1 MRRGGNPSA
10 AWPSPRISRA
20 RLSVRLAP
28 GAAFVKGRMMA
39 VGWLGAVSQINPEL
53 DFQPGRLVLCC
64 NSQAWSCCVAG
75 LSLGSLPGSRK
86 NP

>member
-1 MRRGGNPSA
+1 MAEPEDIARSA
-10 AWPSPRISRA
+10 VRPLGPR
-20 RLSVRLAP
+20 
-28 GAAFVKGRMMA
+28 AAFVKGRMMA

-53 DFQPGRLVLCC
+53 DFQPGRFVLCC

-75 LSLGSLPGSRK
+75 LSLSSLPGSRK